1 MEFIKRY
8 KVPVA
13 ALSVLVVLGVV
24 FYVLQLANGLGV
36 TGMSNGTSWGLYIAS
51 FMFFVGLSAGS
62 MIVAS
67 SVSVF
72 RIERLQAAVLPATIL
87 SLVGICAAGLLIF
100 FDLGGLHRVWRML
113 IGFNPTSPLV
123 WDMGAITL
131 YLVIAALLLVFVVRG
146 DQRKSI
152 VVSRIALPLA
162 ILVLCVEAWIFG
174 LDTAKEG
181 WYTAILAPIFVAS
194 ALDSGTAL
202 LLLVLG
208 FLKKAGIY
216 DTPRSVF
223 TMLAGFLCVCVAVD
237 AFFIFCEMITTAY
250 PGTDQG
256 IALLTELTAGS
267 MAPFF
272 WFEIICGLVIP
283 FCILVFAKNRE
294 HVFAVNVACMLV
306 VLGVFCKRIW
316 LLLTSFIVPNI
327 MGAPGIISG
336 SSSSAHAEGTASFSV
351 LSSYVP
357 TFSEVLVVV
366 GVCALAMLGFLYLAD
381 TILVQRSK
389 KECDASNS
397 SANVAS

>member
-216 DTPRSVF
+216 DTPRSVL
-223 TMLAGFLCVCVAVD
+223 TTLAGFLCVCVAVD

-294 HVFAVNVACMLV
+294 RVFAVNVACMLV

-381 TILVQRSK
+381 NIFVQRSK

>member
-72 RIERLQAAVLPATIL
+72 RIERLQPAVLPATIL

-131 YLVIAALLLVFVVRG
+131 Y
-146 DQRKSI
+146 
-152 VVSRIALPLA
+152 LA

-216 DTPRSVF
+216 DTPRSVL
-223 TMLAGFLCVCVAVD
+223 TTLAGFLCVCVAVD

-294 HVFAVNVACMLV
+294 RVFAVNVACMLV

-381 TILVQRSK
+381 NIFVQRGK